1 MQNILKDLLEK
12 ISSKDEEKIEQHF
25 NYIKSE
31 KLAENETMFNLN
43 RKKNEDEINLEFR
56 SIDDNQFDLSQKIEK
71 KEGKKKLLKKKR
83 LYYLKRIALGDKKDG
98 CKFLFRKPSKFKSI
112 ILLIF

>member
-1 MQNILKDLLEK
+1 MEWNGMKVRTFFK
-12 ISSKDEEKIEQHF
+12 VNREE
-25 NYIKSE
+25 
-31 KLAENETMFNLN
+31 
-43 RKKNEDEINLEFR
+43 RR
-56 SIDDNQFDLSQKIEK
+56 
-71 KEGKKKLLKKKR
+71 KKKLLKKKR